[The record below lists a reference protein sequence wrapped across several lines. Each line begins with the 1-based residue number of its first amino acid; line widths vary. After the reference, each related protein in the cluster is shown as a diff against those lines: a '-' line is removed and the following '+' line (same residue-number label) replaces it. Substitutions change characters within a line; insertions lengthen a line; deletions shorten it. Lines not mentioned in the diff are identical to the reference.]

1 VTEALIKD
9 GAIPQVSPPPAE
21 LKRFVESEIARWGK
35 VIEQA
40 GLAGSE

>member
-1 VTEALIKD
+1 VTEALVKD
-9 GAIPQVSPPPAE
+9 GAIPQASPPPAA
-21 LKRFVESEIARWGK
+21 LKLFVESEIARWGK